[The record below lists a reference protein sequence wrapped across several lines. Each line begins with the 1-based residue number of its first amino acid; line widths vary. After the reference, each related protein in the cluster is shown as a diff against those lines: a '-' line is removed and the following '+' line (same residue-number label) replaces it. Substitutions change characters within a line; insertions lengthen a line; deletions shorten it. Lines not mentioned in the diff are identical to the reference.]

1 MLGRKESR
9 IRAKPNVKWIRGCSC
24 GRVEVPFDISWSRID
39 SPIRQKLVRCKD
51 SDGTIQISHWSVSG
65 RENNAV
71 PQRQRHDWPIEE
83 QQGGNYGQSRVMVM
97 RRLISQSRGKKGG
110 GGNYITQGLR
120 TLSSLWLRRLLSKEG
135 RGLSYTLRITMTA
148 MWGGL
153 GNKGESCETS
163 QETLAIVQAT
173 VMVVRPDVNS
183 VEMVRIDGFWIYLK
197 GFTT

>member
-1 MLGRKESR
+1 M
-9 IRAKPNVKWIRGCSC
+9 A
-24 GRVEVPFDISWSRID
+24 
-39 SPIRQKLVRCKD
+39 
-51 SDGTIQISHWSVSG
+51 
-65 RENNAV
+65 
-71 PQRQRHDWPIEE
+71 QRQRHDWPNEE

-97 RRLISQSRGKKGG
+97 RGIISQSRGKRGAG

-120 TLSSLWLRRLLSKEG
+120 TLSSLWLRRLLSEEG
-135 RGLSYTLRITMTA
+135 RGLSYTLRITMTV
-148 MWGGL
+148 MWGRL
-153 GNKGESCETS
+153 WNKGGSCETS